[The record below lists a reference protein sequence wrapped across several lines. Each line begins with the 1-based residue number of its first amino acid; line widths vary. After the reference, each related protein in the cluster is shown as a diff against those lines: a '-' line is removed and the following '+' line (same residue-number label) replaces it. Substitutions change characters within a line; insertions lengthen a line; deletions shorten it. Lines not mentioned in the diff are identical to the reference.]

1 MRPFAN
7 LILTLLLCIPV
18 AEIAQSKRPELPF
31 FDWNACP
38 FEGCSY
44 RQWTAQ
50 KKVLVYDTWKHTRQ
64 EVAKLAAGQK
74 VTAVTGV
81 VITYKPGIIRMD
93 RDLPER
99 GLMRGDTIL
108 TYAYRGEG
116 TSAAWVNGKYDPSF
130 DISFTK
136 WPDGGG
142 CQRDYCAA
150 TYVDLGKK
158 EWWAKIKLKSGQTG
172 WVNMDTAEFGGV
184 DVLG

>member
-1 MRPFAN
+1 MRLAQLV
-7 LILTLLLCIPV
+7 LIALLVLP
-18 AEIAQSKRPELPF
+18 AAHAAQSNRPELPF

-38 FEGCSY
+38 FEGCAY
-44 RQWTAQ
+44 REWTAQ
-50 KKVLVYDTWKHTRQ
+50 KPVVVFDTWKRTRRQ
-64 EVAKLAAGQK
+64 VAGLAKGEK
-74 VTAVTGV
+74 VVAITGV

-93 RDLPER
+93 RDLPDA
-99 GLMRGDTIL
+99 GLKRGDTIL

-116 TSAAWVNGKYDPSF
+116 TSVAWVNGKYDPTF

-136 WPDGGG
+136 WPDGAG
-142 CQRDYCAA
+142 CRGDYCAA

-158 EWWAKIKLKSGQTG
+158 EWWAKIKLKSGQMG